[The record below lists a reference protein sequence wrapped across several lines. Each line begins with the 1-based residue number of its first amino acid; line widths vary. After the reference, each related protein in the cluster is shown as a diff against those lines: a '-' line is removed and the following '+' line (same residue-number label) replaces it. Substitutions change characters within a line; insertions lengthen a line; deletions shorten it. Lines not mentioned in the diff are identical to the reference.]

1 MTQWLQ
7 KIIQPSYEIIFDEK
21 VHQSILDVINDTKK
35 SLILVSLYNKYN
47 MHLRDA
53 IKRAAGREVQIT
65 AVCREDQRKDERA
78 HWEWLA
84 DISAEVHVVERLHA
98 KIYCNESTVITT
110 SMNLHESSA
119 NNSKEIGF
127 IIRFEEQRR
136 QISEYVTTRLIP
148 HSKPFNS
155 SHKQAPHQ
163 QAQRPTSA
171 PAPRKALL
179 VRVRVSAARRRS
191 HSIPMHRC
199 ASRAAASGK
208 STATALT
215 QRNTATTAAKSAKPH
230 SQSRFVRPAIKRRA
244 VPLRRTTNG

>member
-35 SLILVSLYNKYN
+35 SLILVSPYNKYN
-47 MHLRDA
+47 MHLLDA

-84 DISAEVHVVERLHA
+84 DIGAEVHVVERLHA

-171 PAPRKALL
+171 PAPRKA
-179 VRVRVSAARRRS
+179 VSSGSCIRCKAE
-191 HSIPMHRC
+191 IPLNPDAPLCLTCYGIWKKHRNRTYAEKYC
-199 ASRAAASGK
+199 HHCGK
-208 STATALT
+208 ERKTSF
-215 QRNTATTAAKSAKPH
+215 AKPFCNDH
-230 SQSRFVRPAIKRRA
+230 SP
-244 VPLRRTTNG
+244 T